1 MHCREIKH
9 KIAKMSGF
17 REIRD
22 IIASRNT
29 GRPIN
34 QREKHCTPAR
44 IANGLKLSIPG
55 VPSPATE
62 KSLEKAVKWKK
73 KLEDFNTV
81 MEKNPNVPKNALTS
95 LNSAKSSYEIQI
107 RSIRKVLEGK
117 IKEEEMEVRVYETE
131 VAIGQFILAVDN
143 KNQ

>member
-1 MHCREIKH
+1 
-9 KIAKMSGF
+9 
-17 REIRD
+17 
-22 IIASRNT
+22 
-29 GRPIN
+29 
-34 QREKHCTPAR
+34 
-44 IANGLKLSIPG
+44 
-55 VPSPATE
+55 
-62 KSLEKAVKWKK
+62 
-73 KLEDFNTV
+73 

>member
-1 MHCREIKH
+1 
-9 KIAKMSGF
+9 
-17 REIRD
+17 
-22 IIASRNT
+22 
-29 GRPIN
+29 
-34 QREKHCTPAR
+34 
-44 IANGLKLSIPG
+44 
-55 VPSPATE
+55 
-62 KSLEKAVKWKK
+62 
-73 KLEDFNTV
+73 

-143 KNQ
+143 KCTSLLLSDAPRKSDA